1 MILGNI
7 IIATNAR
14 MMICGN
20 SLIATNAR
28 MMICGTS
35 KIATNARIMI
45 RVFVAIILVAIK
57 LFVNC

>member
-1 MILGNI
+1 MILGNS

>member
-1 MILGNI
+1 
-7 IIATNAR
+7 
-14 MMICGN
+14 MICGN